1 MKTVRINTMNKKL
14 LVLAIAAAA
23 TATSASA
30 ATVYKDDSSTLNV
43 GGRAEFRGDF
53 VGTDSGDEIDG
64 SMNNASRFRLN
75 VGGETQITDGLTGFG
90 FYEAEQGVNSSGD
103 NDANTDFTQRYVYA
117 GLGTNY
123 GDFSFGRQDTATV
136 MISQMSDISTYSGGQ
151 KGFITAGDEQIN
163 NTILYTGNFLNDA
176 LVVKADVV
184 LSSDDNADGYGVAAK
199 YTLPMGLG
207 FALGY
212 AANEGG
218 DGNPSASDDEF
229 QIIGGV
235 NYTTD
240 HIYLGA
246 TYTGGETASITPLS
260 GAGIGDAVDFQGVE
274 AVAQYKFDN
283 QFRIQT
289 VYSYQEVDSDDYQN
303 WAELTGGY
311 DFTSN
316 IYAYA
321 SYRFNLLDDNSRFG
335 AADEEDSMRLGL
347 LYTF

>member
-1 MKTVRINTMNKKL
+1 MNKKL

-30 ATVYKDDSSTLNV
+30 ANVYKDGTTTLDV

-53 VGTDSGDEIDG
+53 IGTDSGDEIDG
-64 SMNNASRFRLN
+64 TMHNASRFRLN

-90 FYEAEQGVNSSGD
+90 FYEAEQGVKSSGD
-103 NDANTDFTQRYVYA
+103 NDASSDFTQRYMFA
-117 GLGTNY
+117 GLGTKF
-123 GDFSFGRQDTATV
+123 GDVSFGRQDTATV

-163 NTILYTGNFLNDA
+163 NAILYTGNFLNDA

-184 LSSDDNADGYGVAAK
+184 LGDSDNTDGYGVAAK

-212 AANEGG
+212 AANEG
-218 DGNPSASDDEF
+218 DSSNATSAGDDEY

-235 NYTTD
+235 NYTNE
-240 HIYLGA
+240 HLYLGA
-246 TYTGGETASITPLS
+246 TYTGGETASIDRLM
-260 GAGIGDAVDFQGVE
+260 IGNDAVDFQGVE
-274 AVAQYKFDN
+274 ATGQYKFDN
-283 QFRIQT
+283 QFRVIAT
-289 VYSYQEVDSDDYQN
+289 YSYQEVDDEDYQN

-311 DFTSN
+311 DFTN
-316 IYAYA
+316 NLYAYM
-321 SYRFNLLDDNSRFG
+321 SYRFNLLDEDSAFAG
-335 AADEEDSMRLGL
+335 VDEEDSVRLGL
-347 LYTF
+347 LYQF